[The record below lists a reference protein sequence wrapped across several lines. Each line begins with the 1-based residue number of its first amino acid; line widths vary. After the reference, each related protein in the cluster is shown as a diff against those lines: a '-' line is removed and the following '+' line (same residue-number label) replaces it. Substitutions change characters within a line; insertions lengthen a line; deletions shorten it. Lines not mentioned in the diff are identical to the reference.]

1 MRSASVQRKTK
12 ETEISVSLRLD
23 GPAMAEI
30 GTGIGFF
37 DHMLT
42 ALAVHGGFSLS
53 VSAKGDLHVDCH
65 HTVEDVGI
73 VLGDVFRE
81 AVGDRAGIARYGSA
95 MIPMDEAL
103 ALAAVDV
110 SGRPE
115 LAFRAEFANE
125 RVGGLDTQMIREFWK
140 AFAFHAGITL
150 HLVLQYGENDH
161 HKAEALFKA
170 AAHALRAAV
179 RQEGEGVL
187 STKGVL

>member
-23 GPAMAEI
+23 GPAKAEI